1 MRNDEEEIM
10 KKEISSNLQQ
20 KFKREHGTCLLG
32 MRVLVSV
39 SQGGPS
45 IAILHLHYGCELR
58 FVPHAVPLFTD
69 RIKCYL
75 CPVTAGNFHWSI
87 FK

>member
-1 MRNDEEEIM
+1 M
-10 KKEISSNLQQ
+10 SSNFQQ

-45 IAILHLHYGCELR
+45 ISIFHLHYRFELR
-58 FVPHAVPLFTD
+58 FVPHAMAFFTD
-69 RIKCYL
+69 KIKCHL
-75 CPVTAGNFHWSI
+75 CPLTAGSFHWSI